1 MEAASISLCNNSIPE
16 AIHHLQVANQI
27 VPGHSEREWVLA
39 NLCLSVG
46 DGASALERYRLYV
59 EINKET
65 YRNNHQ
71 MHLNFIRTLLYA
83 ARQAESEQ
91 RDLRV
96 QEAKSILKG
105 LYDKGQHEI
114 CLPNSN

>member
-1 MEAASISLCNNSIPE
+1 MIQELLASAPNNVRARVEAASISLCNNSIPE

-83 ARQAESEQ
+83 P
-91 RDLRV
+91 
-96 QEAKSILKG
+96 
-105 LYDKGQHEI
+105 DKPSLFSGI
-114 CLPNSN
+114 SGCKRRNPF

>member
-1 MEAASISLCNNSIPE
+1 
-16 AIHHLQVANQI
+16 
-27 VPGHSEREWVLA
+27 
-39 NLCLSVG
+39 
-46 DGASALERYRLYV
+46 ASALERYRLYV

-91 RDLRV
+91 RDLWV

-105 LYDKGQHEI
+105 LYDKGQHED
-114 CLPNSN
+114 LLAQLELVAAHLAMEE